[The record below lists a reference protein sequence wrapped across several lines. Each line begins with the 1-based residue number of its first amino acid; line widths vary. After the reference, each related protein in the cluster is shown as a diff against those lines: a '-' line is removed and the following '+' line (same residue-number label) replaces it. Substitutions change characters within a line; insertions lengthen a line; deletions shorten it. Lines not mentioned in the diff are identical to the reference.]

1 MTKRSPELT
10 KLLQLKPIFDRNPF
24 QVWKS
29 IQNYRGLYIDK
40 RYDKQGNIYYYDKL
54 RKEKVDQ
61 KGINLNY
68 WRYATGSE
76 TPFKDYQYLTKRNQ
90 LLILQAADQDK
101 LSKSSGRQALSDL
114 RATLSSKVY
123 NENTGKIER
132 EFDVKRRLKISQLE
146 NTVNELKNQSTYGSG
161 LTTSKQETGS
171 PLKIS
176 PKLKQQGYVP
186 LDFPKPNQQLLNKD
200 QLSKDNKPVGKL
212 HIGE

>member
-1 MTKRSPELT
+1 MTKSDELT
-10 KLLQLKPIFDRNPF
+10 KLEQLRPIFKRNPF

-29 IQNYRGLYIDK
+29 IQNYKGLYIEK
-40 RYDKQGNIYYYDKL
+40 RYDKQNKLYYYDKL

-61 KGINLNY
+61 KGISLNY
-68 WRYATGSE
+68 WRHATGSE

-101 LSKSSGRQALSDL
+101 LSKSDGRQALSDL
-114 RATLSSKVY
+114 RAALSSKVY
-123 NENTGKIER
+123 NEQTEKIER
-132 EFDVKRRLKISQLE
+132 EYDVKRRLKINQLE
-146 NTVNELKNQSTYGSG
+146 NTVNALKDQSTYGSG
-161 LTTSKQETGS
+161 LTTSKQQTGS

-176 PKLKQQGYVP
+176 PKLKKQGYVP
-186 LDFPKPNQQLLNKD
+186 LDFPKANQQLLNKD

>member
-10 KLLQLKPIFDRNPF
+10 KLLQLRPIFDRSPF

-29 IQNYRGLYIDK
+29 IQNYKGLYIEK
-40 RYDKQGNIYYYDKL
+40 RYDKQNKIYYWDKL

-61 KGINLNY
+61 NGIRLNY
-68 WRYATGSE
+68 WRLATGSE
-76 TPFKDYQYLTKRNQ
+76 RPFKDYNFINKRNE

-101 LSKSSGRQALSDL
+101 LPKRDGRQALSDL

-132 EFDVKRRLKISQLE
+132 EYDVKRRLKISQLE

-161 LTTSKQETGS
+161 LTTSKPQTGS

-186 LDFPKPNQQLLNKD
+186 LDFPKANQQLLNKD

>member
-1 MTKRSPELT
+1 MTKSDELT
-10 KLLQLKPIFDRNPF
+10 RLEQLRPIFKRNPF
-24 QVWKS
+24 QIWKS
-29 IQNYRGLYIDK
+29 IQNYKGLYIDK
-40 RYDKQGNIYYYDKL
+40 KYDKDGKLYYYDKL
-54 RKEKVDQ
+54 RKEKIDR

-101 LSKSSGRQALSDL
+101 LSKSDGRQALSDL
-114 RATLSSKVY
+114 RAGLSSKVY
-123 NENTGKIER
+123 NEQTEKVER
-132 EFDVKRRLKISQLE
+132 EFDIKRRLKISQLE
-146 NTVNELKNQSTYGSG
+146 NTVNALKNQSTYGSG
-161 LTTSKQETGS
+161 LTTSKQQKGS

-186 LDFPKPNQQLLNKD
+186 LDFPKANQQLLNKD